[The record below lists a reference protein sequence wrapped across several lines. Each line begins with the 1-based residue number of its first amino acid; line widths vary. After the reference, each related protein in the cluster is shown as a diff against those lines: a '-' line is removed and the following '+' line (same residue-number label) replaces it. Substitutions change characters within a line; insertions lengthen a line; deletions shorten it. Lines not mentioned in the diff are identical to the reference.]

1 MRNLFMKTAKEGPD
15 SYYTAAQNLPLDSVE
30 FRDLT
35 RSSVLYLSTLI
46 TAGGFL
52 NIINRAEAHVEV
64 WFSLIFATA
73 TLFVVWQIRST
84 SRHMMPS
91 LHLLMAIMVFNISVQ
106 VVHGV
111 DYQLMCVLPFY
122 LIWIG
127 LLPTLVVALGGV
139 AATSLTVA
147 LAPENPLIPENV
159 MLALTCG
166 IVVHFAKEKIR
177 QQMQLASSDP
187 LTGALNRRYLMT
199 QLEAMRAEF
208 VRTNRTSSLVLMDV
222 DGLKAINDVFGHSAG
237 DSALKSLVKIIRD
250 RVRGSDSLFRIGGD
264 EFALI
269 LADAKTHDALI
280 VSNDIRQL
288 LREHLLTGKLEFS
301 VSFGVC
307 CVDETTS
314 PDDWLERTDEA
325 LYEAKK
331 GGGDVARTAV

>member
-1 MRNLFMKTAKEGPD
+1 MRNLFTKTAKEGLD
-15 SYYTAAQNLPLDSVE
+15 SYYTATQNLPLNSVE

-46 TAGGFL
+46 TAGGSL
-52 NIINRAEAHVEV
+52 NIINRAEPHVEM
-64 WFSLIFATA
+64 WFSLIFAA
-73 TLFVVWQIRST
+73 AVLFVVWQIRPT

-106 VVHGV
+106 VVHGIE
-111 DYQLMCVLPFY
+111 YQLMCVLPFY

-127 LLPTLVVALGGV
+127 LLPTLVVVVGCL

-159 MLALTCG
+159 MLAISAG
-166 IVVHFAKEKIR
+166 IVVHFAKEQLR

-187 LTGALNRRYLMT
+187 LTGALNRRYLKT

-208 VRTNRTSSLVLMDV
+208 VRTNRISSLVLMDV
-222 DGLKAINDVFGHSAG
+222 DGLKAINDGFGHSAG
-237 DSALKSLVKIIRD
+237 DSALKFLAKIIRD

>member
-1 MRNLFMKTAKEGPD
+1 M
-15 SYYTAAQNLPLDSVE
+15 YSVE

-52 NIINRAEAHVEV
+52 NIINRAELHVEM

-73 TLFVVWQIRST
+73 TLFVVSQIRST
-84 SRHMMPS
+84 SRHMMSS

-106 VVHGV
+106 VVHGI

-127 LLPTLVVALGGV
+127 LLPTLVVVVGCL

-159 MLALTCG
+159 MLAISAG
-166 IVVHFAKEKIR
+166 IVVHFAKEQLR

-187 LTGALNRRYLMT
+187 LTGALNRRYLKT

-208 VRTNRTSSLVLMDV
+208 VRTNRISSLVLMDV
-222 DGLKAINDVFGHSAG
+222 DGLKAINDGFGHSAG
-237 DSALKSLVKIIRD
+237 DSALKSLAKIIRD
-250 RVRGSDSLFRIGGD
+250 RVSGSDSLFRIGGD

-269 LADAKTHDALI
+269 LADAKTNDVLI

-288 LREHLLTGKLEFS
+288 R
-301 VSFGVC
+301 
-307 CVDETTS
+307 
-314 PDDWLERTDEA
+314 
-325 LYEAKK
+325 K
-331 GGGDVARTAV
+331 GAFIDR